1 MWPLTA
7 SQHLRE
13 HLRVPETRALL
24 EPVLEKVR
32 LDEFLDI
39 YWPIDT
45 DERGRRTAYEDLGDM
60 LRHAERLLLGEFVDL
75 PIHRADLHAR
85 QIQVIT
91 LAISDLLHP
100 DKMREPRKASH
111 AYNDLARRRL
121 ATWFWA
127 ATFTPE
133 LRLTGSHVEDEA
145 RALAKWVRS
154 TDPVNGASL
163 PEVVAKLQV
172 PPVTWLHDVSYSHR
186 DWKYRAVLALLA
198 RENRTY

>member
-1 MWPLTA
+1 
-7 SQHLRE
+7 
-13 HLRVPETRALL
+13 
-24 EPVLEKVR
+24 
-32 LDEFLDI
+32 
-39 YWPIDT
+39 
-45 DERGRRTAYEDLGDM
+45 M